1 MQIPSGCK
9 SPATASKPLHPFKRR
24 QVIAM
29 VLRLSAKNS
38 SSPAVSGGVLL
49 PRRLGAA
56 VVVGASLVCGSLL
69 MPAMAQAQ
77 QAPQAAG
84 ADQLVN
90 VVAQQ
95 QVRIGEL
102 ERLVQDL
109 TGQVEQAQF
118 QNRQLAQR
126 LDQLMKDI
134 DFRFQE
140 ISGAGT
146 GDAEPQA
153 AADAA
158 TPSQAPASV
167 TTPPGVL
174 GYMPKDG
181 STGGAT
187 PLTPPAGATPA
198 TTQPV
203 LPPGTPEEQY
213 NYSFGL
219 LRKND
224 YGAAEAAFKAF
235 LEQHKDHALAGN
247 AQYWL
252 GETYYARGDF
262 KQAMVAFY
270 DGYKSYPKS
279 SKAPDNLLKLG
290 MTAAQI
296 GQPKQACAAFAK
308 LAVEYPTASDMLKRR
323 AETERQ
329 RQGCN

>member
-1 MQIPSGCK
+1 MLGD
-9 SPATASKPLHPFKRR
+9 
-24 QVIAM
+24 AM
-29 VLRLSAKNS
+29 VLRLSGKNAS
-38 SSPAVSGGVLL
+38 LVAGTGRSVPL
-49 PRRLGAA
+49 RRFGAA
-56 VVVGASLVCGSLL
+56 ALLGASLSCMALL
-69 MPAMAQAQ
+69 MPPMALAQ
-77 QAPQAAG
+77 QVQQGAG
-84 ADQLVN
+84 ADQMVN

-109 TGQVEQAQF
+109 TGQVEQAQY
-118 QNRQLAQR
+118 QNRELAQR
-126 LDQLMKDI
+126 LDKLMKDI

-140 ISGAGT
+140 ISRGEAAASAADEGSAGGA
-146 GDAEPQA
+146 APQQA
-153 AADAA
+153 AA
-158 TPSQAPASV
+158 APV

-174 GYMPKDG
+174 GYMPNG
-181 STGGAT
+181 RGNGGAPT
-187 PLTPPAGATPA
+187 PVTPPAAGASAA
-198 TTQPV
+198 TPV
-203 LPPGTPEEQY
+203 LPPGTPDEQY

-224 YGAAEAAFKAF
+224 YRGAEAAFKAF

-270 DGYKSYPKS
+270 DGYKTYPKS

-290 MTAAQI
+290 ITAAQI

-308 LAVEYPTASDMLKRR
+308 LSVEYPMASDMLKRR